1 MIKSTLIYAGSY
13 VLMRSVSFLTL
24 PYVARVLGPVEFGR
38 LDLLVTATQAVGLL
52 AGFGIMEAVLRY
64 ASTDERSAPGAPL
77 DARAAKAN
85 GLGLTLLCG
94 LLFLGALLA
103 VAPWLARV
111 LPGAQEADLL
121 RLAMLAGVAS
131 AWIALPN
138 VILRMQDR
146 AAAYASFMVVYALL
160 QAGGNVIAVYLG
172 YGIFGIM
179 AVSAGSACL
188 MACVAVVQQIRDSG
202 IALEPRAVRPLL
214 LFGLPILGS
223 GVAAFMM
230 NGMERWVLA
239 AHLDP
244 LDYGHY
250 AAAVKLFVLC
260 VIAFQPFG
268 LWWGAQRYR
277 LLAGPDGERR
287 LVYYATLG
295 ILLQFLLCT
304 TVSLLNPLL
313 LDVLF
318 GAAFA
323 VPAWWT
329 SALLL
334 VLLMRSVADLT
345 SMGLFLGERSHEQM
359 IIQYAAAAVTVTG
372 LFTLIPRFGFPGLIL
387 ALTAGA
393 ALRLVLSYRLS
404 QRRRPLPYP
413 VSAVAV
419 LFAVYLAASYGFA
432 TRLTGV
438 GPVALV
444 GAAAAV
450 LALMTALAYVTG
462 RSVLVPR
469 GARPDTMREPAGD
482 RVRRQD

>member
-1 MIKSTLIYAGSY
+1 MIKSTLIYGGSFI
-13 VLMRSVSFLTL
+13 LMRSVSFLTL

-52 AGFGIMEAVLRY
+52 AGFGIIEAVLRY
-64 ASTDERSAPGAPL
+64 ASAERADPAAPL

-85 GLGLTLLCG
+85 GLGLTLACG
-94 LLFLGALLA
+94 LLFLLALQAAAPTLALL
-103 VAPWLARV
+103 
-111 LPGAQEADLL
+111 LPGDQEPGLL

-146 AAAYASFMVVYALL
+146 AAAYATFMLVYALL
-160 QAGGNVIAVYLG
+160 QAGGNVVAVYLG
-172 YGIFGIM
+172 YGVFGIM
-179 AVSAGSACL
+179 AVSAGA
-188 MACVAVVQQIRDSG
+188 ACVMAGVALVQQIRDSG
-202 IALEPRAVRPLL
+202 IALAPRAVRHLL
-214 LFGLPILGS
+214 IFGLPILGS

-244 LDYGHY
+244 ADYGHY

-260 VIAFQPFG
+260 VLAFQPFG

-287 LVYYATLG
+287 LVYYASLG

-304 TVSLLNPLL
+304 GVSLLNPLL
-313 LDVLF
+313 LELLF
-318 GAAFA
+318 GAAYA
-323 VPAWWT
+323 VPAWWV

-334 VLLMRSVADLT
+334 VLLLRSVADLT

-359 IIQYAAAAVTVTG
+359 IIQYAAAAVTVAG
-372 LFTLIPRFGFPGLIL
+372 LFTLIPGLGFPGLAL

-393 ALRLVLSYRLS
+393 ALRLLLTYRWS

-413 VSAVAV
+413 VTAIAA
-419 LFAVYLAASYGFA
+419 LFGCYLAASWGFA
-432 TRLTGV
+432 APLAGL
-438 GPVALV
+438 GPLSRV

-450 LALMTALAYVTG
+450 LALMAALAYG
-462 RSVLVPR
+462 
-469 GARPDTMREPAGD
+469 GARRALTRGT
-482 RVRRQD
+482 